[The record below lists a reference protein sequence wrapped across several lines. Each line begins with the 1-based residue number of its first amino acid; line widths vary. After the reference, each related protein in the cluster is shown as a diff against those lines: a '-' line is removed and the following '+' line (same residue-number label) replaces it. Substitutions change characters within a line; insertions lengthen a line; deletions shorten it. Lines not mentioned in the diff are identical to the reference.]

1 MPRIKIELTNDQL
14 KKLMRLST
22 IGRMSVD
29 DVIGTMIDSTDVQ
42 ASLELVRSTPEEQK
56 NGSD

>member
-1 MPRIKIELTNDQL
+1 
-14 KKLMRLST
+14 
-22 IGRMSVD
+22 MSVE